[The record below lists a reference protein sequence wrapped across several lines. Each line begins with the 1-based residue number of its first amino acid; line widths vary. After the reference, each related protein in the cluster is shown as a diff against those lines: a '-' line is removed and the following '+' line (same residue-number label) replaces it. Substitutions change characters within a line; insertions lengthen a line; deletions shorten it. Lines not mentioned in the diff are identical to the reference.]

1 MVTLPA
7 GSSLGRYQILEG
19 IGRGGM
25 ASVFKAHDP
34 ELDRHVAVKVL
45 PSYHTEDP
53 TFIERFRREAQA
65 VARLRHRNIVQ
76 VHDFGDDKGFTYIVM
91 EYLAGG
97 TLQDSLGQ
105 RLPLSKVVELI
116 APLAEALEFA
126 HSQGVVHRDIKP
138 SNVLMDDARP
148 VLSDFGLARLLEGAE
163 GLTRA
168 DTVLGTPEYMAPEQ
182 ALGRPADQSDM
193 YALAIIIYQ
202 MLLGRTPFR
211 GETPSETLMAHVHQ
225 SLPLPSSLDPDVDKR
240 LEANLVK
247 ALAKDPADRHDSPT
261 DLMRAVAG
269 ESQAPRPSPMVDSQP
284 TVESMAPP
292 PVKDGGG
299 KPEEVGETG
308 GTRISLDQAQ
318 VLAIRHARENKE
330 FYGSRHSKPDLV
342 WEVLASEEGDDYYNV
357 RLSYRPAGR
366 FIGQPGEELFTIDK
380 AGRIELRQLLN
391 EPERRISSGV
401 TAVAVGLLIVVFGV
415 VGALIFTGGFDR
427 ESPRDQPAK
436 DPESLA
442 SVPPGTVRVSVQ
454 PDQPSKLMSPDS
466 EVEVDLSVGSVSSE
480 VQVWYQPLPIDRV
493 PSMPAGFAVTSRV
506 FDLSATQAQGAAT
519 GEVTFL
525 KPVTLTIR
533 LSAQDAWDADGVTAN
548 VVIQRYDESAGQWVP
563 LSTTVDFRASIA
575 QAWVDNP
582 SIFALTIKKPAP
594 DPTSP

>member
-1 MVTLPA
+1 
-7 GSSLGRYQILEG
+7 
-19 IGRGGM
+19 
-25 ASVFKAHDP
+25 
-34 ELDRHVAVKVL
+34 
-45 PSYHTEDP
+45 
-53 TFIERFRREAQA
+53 
-65 VARLRHRNIVQ
+65 
-76 VHDFGDDKGFTYIVM
+76 
-91 EYLAGG
+91 
-97 TLQDSLGQ
+97 
-105 RLPLSKVVELI
+105 
-116 APLAEALEFA
+116 
-126 HSQGVVHRDIKP
+126 
-138 SNVLMDDARP
+138 
-148 VLSDFGLARLLEGAE
+148 
-163 GLTRA
+163 
-168 DTVLGTPEYMAPEQ
+168 
-182 ALGRPADQSDM
+182 
-193 YALAIIIYQ
+193 
-202 MLLGRTPFR
+202 
-211 GETPSETLMAHVHQ
+211 
-225 SLPLPSSLDPDVDKR
+225 
-240 LEANLVK
+240 
-247 ALAKDPADRHDSPT
+247 
-261 DLMRAVAG
+261 MRAIAG
-269 ESQAPRPSPMVDSQP
+269 ESQAPRPSPTVDSQP
-284 TVESMAPP
+284 TVESTAPP
-292 PVKDGGG
+292 PPKDGGA

-308 GTRISLDQAQ
+308 GTRISLDQAK

-330 FYGSRHSKPDLV
+330 FYGSRQSRSDLV

-401 TAVAVGLLIVVFGV
+401 TAVAVGLLIVVLGV

-442 SVPPGTVRVSVQ
+442 SVPAGTVRVSVQ

-493 PSMPAGFAVTSRV
+493 PSMPAGFTVTSRV

-563 LSTTVDFRASIA
+563 LPTTVDFRASIA

-582 SIFALTIKKPAP
+582 SIFALTIKKPVPA
-594 DPTSP
+594 PTSP